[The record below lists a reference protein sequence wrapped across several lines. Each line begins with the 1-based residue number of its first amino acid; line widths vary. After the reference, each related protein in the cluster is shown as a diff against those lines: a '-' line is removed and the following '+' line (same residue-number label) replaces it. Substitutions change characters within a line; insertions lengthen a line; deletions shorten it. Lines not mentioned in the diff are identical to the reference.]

1 VTANPA
7 EPQQFSTAP
16 GTAKRVYFCRVIRMD
31 NKACVASVPSATDE
45 SIHTGIALP
54 MRRYRVLIIL
64 SHPVQYHGSLLRRMA
79 ACAELDLRVAYCSL
93 RGAEPNR
100 DPEFDVTVQW
110 DVPLLD
116 GYTWTHIPNAGS
128 GTESFLGLR
137 NPGIWKLIREGDFDA
152 VICFVGYVRATFWI
166 ACLAARSSRTAFLF
180 GCDQGSLEPR
190 DGQWWKSRVKRLA
203 WPLLYRLADQVLV
216 SSSRARQLIKSLGI
230 PEQHISLTLLV
241 VDNEWWECKAKEVD
255 RTTVRESWGATEDD
269 VVLLFCA
276 KLQRWKRPFD
286 LLRAFAKLGR
296 PRSLLLF
303 AGDGPLH
310 PQLESEAARLGVA
323 SQVRFLGFLNQSQ
336 LPAVYRSVDLMVL
349 PSDYE
354 PFGVVVNEAMCCG
367 CPVLVSDRVG
377 AGPDLI
383 APVDPAF
390 IFPCGDVDALREAIA
405 RAVADRSRLDEVSRR
420 CISHMQSWSPD
431 QSVTATVEAIKG
443 AVSRIHPVPAEKS
456 RVSTS
461 KSSMSGSS

>member
-1 VTANPA
+1 
-7 EPQQFSTAP
+7 
-16 GTAKRVYFCRVIRMD
+16 MD
-31 NKACVASVPSATDE
+31 SKACVASVPSATDE

-180 GCDQGSLEPR
+180 GCDQGSLESR

-241 VDNEWWECKAKEVD
+241 VDNEWWKCKANDVD
-255 RTTVRESWGATEDD
+255 RRIVRESWGATENDL
-269 VVLLFCA
+269 VLLFCA
-276 KLQRWKRPFD
+276 KLQSWKRPFD
-286 LLRAFAKLGR
+286 LLRAFARQR
-296 PRSLLLF
+296 PSNSLLVF
-303 AGDGPLH
+303 AGDGPLR
-310 PQLESEAARLGVA
+310 PELESEASRLGIS

-336 LPAVYRSVDLMVL
+336 LPAIYKSADLMVL
-349 PSDYE
+349 PSAYE

-367 CPVLVSDRVG
+367 CPVAVSDKVG
-377 AGPDLI
+377 AGPDLV
-383 APVDPAF
+383 APVDPSF
-390 IFPCGDVDALREAIA
+390 IFSCGDLDALTRLIA
-405 RAVADRSRLDEVSRR
+405 NAVADRPRLHEVSRR
-420 CISHMQSWSPD
+420 CISHMQSWSFD
-431 QSVTATVEAIKG
+431 QSVIATIDAIKR
-443 AVSRIHPVPAEKS
+443 AVSRIRPRAPEKS
-456 RVSTS
+456 RASTS
-461 KSSMSGSS
+461 KSSMSGAA